1 MRQGS
6 GRLSVKGMRYFLLIL
21 VVAMGQSV
29 FAAEK
34 IPSDSQNLKKGNPFT
49 LAVLPDTQFY
59 CDTRLK
65 LSKKWGNGDLRRYFF
80 EQTRWVRDNQKR
92 LNIAFLVH
100 EGDIV
105 QADAH
110 EEWAIAKE
118 AMSILD
124 GTVPYCMCLGNH
136 DMGFKKSDN
145 QYGGDIAVNRVT
157 HFNKYFPR
165 EKFSKRQ
172 EFGGTFDPDRHD
184 NSWYHFKAAGMKF
197 LIVSLECK
205 PRDEVLN
212 WANKV
217 VAKHSDHRVIVLTH
231 AYLRENGRRIDK
243 LGYKIKGN
251 AGEEIWEKLVSKHKN
266 IFMVLCGHSSG
277 EAVLTS
283 KGDHGNQVH
292 QVLSDYQHL
301 NNGGE
306 SWLRYMVFEP
316 NENKIK
322 VYTYNPAL
330 GKFRNSPSSRF
341 DLEYPMITGE

>member
-1 MRQGS
+1 MKIS
-6 GRLSVKGMRYFLLIL
+6 YALLIFFASL
-21 VVAMGQSV
+21 CPLLI
-29 FAAEK
+29 AAETV
-34 IPSDSQNLKKGNPFT
+34 PSESQNLKQGKSFT

-59 CDTRLK
+59 CDTRLT

-124 GTVPYCMCLGNH
+124 GKVPYCMCLGNH
-136 DMGFKKSDN
+136 DMGFKKSN
-145 QYGGDIAVNRVT
+145 NKYGGDIAVNRTT

-165 EKFSKRQ
+165 EKFAKRK
-172 EFGGTFDPDRHD
+172 EFGGTFDPKRHD
-184 NSWYHFKAAGMKF
+184 NSWYHFDAVGMNF

-205 PRDEVLN
+205 PRDEVLE

-217 VAKHSDHRVIVLTH
+217 VDGHPDHRVIVLTH
-231 AYLRENGRRIDK
+231 AYMRANGKRFDK
-243 LGYKIKGN
+243 LGYKITGN
-251 AGEEIWEKLVSKHKN
+251 AGEEMWQKLVSKHKN

-292 QVLSDYQHL
+292 QVLSDYQNLH
-301 NNGGE
+301 NGGE
-306 SWLRYMVFEP
+306 SWLRYMVFKPE
-316 NENKIK
+316 ENKIST
-322 VYTYNPAL
+322 YTYNPAL
-330 GKFRNSPSSRF
+330 KKFRDTPESRF
-341 DLEYPMITGE
+341 DLEYQMKAE